1 MRIAYLVNKYPKVSH
16 SFIRREIEALEA
28 IGLSVAR
35 FSIRSCESELV
46 DPKDKL
52 EFQKTQ
58 IVLGV
63 GVFGLLVNLI
73 VFAIAKPIS
82 IFRGVQLALKIGWK
96 SDAGILR
103 HLIYLAEACVLF
115 RWLQKEQV
123 THLHSHFGTN
133 STTVAMLCNAIGDVS
148 YSFTVHGPEEFDRAA
163 NIALTEKINRAKF
176 VVAICSFG
184 RSQLYR
190 WCDYQQ
196 WHKIHLV
203 RCGVDEDYLNQPE
216 TFISNIPSEIPSL
229 VCVGRLC
236 EQKGQILLLKAIKAL
251 VEEGFDLF
259 LTLVGDGELRSQ
271 FEELIREYG
280 LEKQV
285 KITGWASGTQVQEY
299 IINARALILPSF
311 AEGLPVVIMEAF
323 ALHRPVVTTYV
334 AGIPELVQP
343 HINGWLVPAGSVE
356 ELTSAIREVLLMSP
370 DNLNRM
376 GSAGTISV
384 TDYHNV
390 AQEAKKLAKL
400 FHSHLEDDLVI
411 RNSAWGIRENFKES
425 ARNGA

>member
-16 SFIRREIEALEA
+16 SFIRREIAALEA

-58 IVLGV
+58 IVLDV
-63 GVFGLLVNLI
+63 GLLGLLVNFMG
-73 VFAIAKPIS
+73 FAIAKPIS
-82 IFRGVQLALKIGWK
+82 LFRGIYLALKIGWK

-103 HLIYLAEACVLF
+103 HLIYLLEACVLCH
-115 RWLQKEQV
+115 WLQKEQI
-123 THLHSHFGTN
+123 THIHSHFGTN
-133 STTVAMLCNAIGDVS
+133 STTVAMLCNVIGGIS
-148 YSFTVHGPEEFDRAA
+148 YSFTVHGPEEFDRAD
-163 NIALTEKINRAKF
+163 NIALTEKINHAKF

-196 WHKIHLV
+196 WQKIHLI
-203 RCGVDEDYLNQPE
+203 RCGVDEDYFSQPE
-216 TFISNIPSEIPSL
+216 TFVANIASDIPNL

-236 EQKGQILLLKAIKAL
+236 EQKGQILLLQSIKAL
-251 VEEGFDLF
+251 AEEGFELL

-271 FEELIREYG
+271 IEALIREYD

-285 KITGWASGTQVQEY
+285 KITGWASGTQVQNH

-311 AEGLPVVIMEAF
+311 AEGLPVVLMEAF
-323 ALHRPVVTTYV
+323 ALHRPVISTYV
-334 AGIPELVQP
+334 AGIPELVQSDV
-343 HINGWLVPAGSVE
+343 NGWLVPAGSVE
-356 ELTSAIREVLLMSP
+356 ELTSAIREVLRMPP
-370 DNLNRM
+370 DELNRM
-376 GSAGTISV
+376 GSAGTVSV
-384 TDYHNV
+384 AQHHNV
-390 AQEAKKLAKL
+390 NQEAKKLARL
-400 FHSHLEDDLVI
+400 FHSQLEE
-411 RNSAWGIRENFKES
+411 ENCSLQIGHETS
-425 ARNGA
+425 LWVGTE

>member
-58 IVLGV
+58 VVLGV
-63 GVFGLLVNLI
+63 GVLGLLVNLI
-73 VFAIAKPIS
+73 GFAIAKPIS
-82 IFRGVQLALKIGWK
+82 IFRGIYLALKIGWK

-103 HLIYLAEACVLF
+103 HLIYLAEACVLW
-115 RWLQKEQV
+115 RWLRKEQV
-123 THLHSHFGTN
+123 THIHSHFGTN
-133 STTVAMLCNAIGDVS
+133 STTVAMLCNAIGGVS
-148 YSFTVHGPEEFDRAA
+148 YSFTVHGPEEFDRAE
-163 NIALTEKINRAKF
+163 NISLTEKINRAKF

-196 WHKIHLV
+196 WCKIHLV
-203 RCGVDEDYLNQPE
+203 RCGVDEDYFNQPE
-216 TFISNIPSEIPSL
+216 TFVANIPSAIPNL

-236 EQKGQILLLKAIKAL
+236 EQKGQILLLQAIKAL
-251 VEEGFDLF
+251 AAEGFELA

-271 FEELIREYG
+271 IEELIREYG

-285 KITGWASGTQVQEY
+285 KITGWASGTQVQKY
-299 IINARALILPSF
+299 IVNARALILPSF
-311 AEGLPVVIMEAF
+311 AEGLPVVLMEAF

-334 AGIPELVQP
+334 AGIPELVQSDV
-343 HINGWLVPAGSVE
+343 NGWLVPAGSVE
-356 ELTSAIREVLLMSP
+356 ELTSAIREVLQMPP
-370 DNLNRM
+370 DDLNRM

-384 TDYHNV
+384 TEQHNV

-400 FHSHLEDDLVI
+400 FNNSSLEGNWSL
-411 RNSAWGIRENFKES
+411 GIGHGVLEM
-425 ARNGA
+425 GH

>member
-16 SFIRREIEALEA
+16 SFIRREIAALEA

-46 DPKDKL
+46 DSKDKL

-63 GVFGLLVNLI
+63 GVLGLLVNLMS
-73 VFAIAKPIS
+73 FAIAKPIS
-82 IFRGVQLALKIGWK
+82 LFRGIHLALKIGWK

-103 HLIYLAEACVLF
+103 HLIYLVEACVLWH
-115 RWLQKEQV
+115 WLQKEQI

-133 STTVAMLCNAIGDVS
+133 STTVAMLCNAIGGIN
-148 YSFTVHGPEEFDRAA
+148 YSFTVHGPEEFDRAE

-190 WCDYQQ
+190 WCEYQQ
-196 WHKIHLV
+196 WQKIHLV
-203 RCGVDEDYLNQPE
+203 RCGVDEDYFNQPE
-216 TFISNIPSEIPSL
+216 TPVANIPSDIPNL

-236 EQKGQILLLKAIKAL
+236 EQKGQILLLQAIKAL
-251 VEEGFDLF
+251 AEEGFELF

-271 FEELIREYG
+271 IETLIHEYD

-285 KITGWASGTQVQEY
+285 KITGWASGTQVQNY

-323 ALHRPVVTTYV
+323 ALHRPVISTYI
-334 AGIPELVQP
+334 AGIPELVQSDV
-343 HINGWLVPAGSVE
+343 NGWLVPAGSLQ
-356 ELTSAIREVLLMSP
+356 ELTSAIREVLRMSP
-370 DNLNRM
+370 DELNRM
-376 GSAGTISV
+376 GNAGTISV
-384 TDYHNV
+384 AEYHNV
-390 AQEAKKLAKL
+390 TQEAKKLATL
-400 FHSHLEDDLVI
+400 FNLSNSSLAENWSLEI
-411 RNSAWGIRENFKES
+411 GNEAFGM
-425 ARNGA
+425 GH

>member
-16 SFIRREIEALEA
+16 SFIRREIAALEA

-58 IVLGV
+58 IVLDV
-63 GVFGLLVNLI
+63 GLLGLLVNFMG
-73 VFAIAKPIS
+73 FAIAKPIS
-82 IFRGVQLALKIGWK
+82 IFRGIHLALKIGWK

-103 HLIYLAEACVLF
+103 HLIYLAEACVLWG
-115 RWLQKEQV
+115 WLQKEQV

-133 STTVAMLCNAIGDVS
+133 STTVAMLCNAIGGIT
-148 YSFTVHGPEEFDRAA
+148 YSFTVHGPEEFDRAE

-190 WCDYQQ
+190 WCEYQQ
-196 WHKIHLV
+196 WQKIHLV
-203 RCGVDEDYLNQPE
+203 RCGVDEDYFNQPE
-216 TFISNIPSEIPSL
+216 TFVSNIASNIPNL

-236 EQKGQILLLKAIKAL
+236 EQKGQILLLQSIKAL
-251 VEEGFDLF
+251 AEEGFELL

-271 FEELIREYG
+271 IEALIREYD

-285 KITGWASGTQVQEY
+285 KITGWASGTQVQNH

-311 AEGLPVVIMEAF
+311 AEGLPVVLMEAF
-323 ALHRPVVTTYV
+323 ALHRPVISTYV
-334 AGIPELVQP
+334 AGIPELVQSDV
-343 HINGWLVPAGSVE
+343 NGWLVPAGSVE
-356 ELTSAIREVLLMSP
+356 ELTSAIREVLRMSP
-370 DNLNRM
+370 DELNRM
-376 GSAGTISV
+376 GSAGTVSV
-384 TDYHNV
+384 TQHHNV
-390 AQEAKKLAKL
+390 TQEAKKLARL
-400 FHSHLEDDLVI
+400 FHSQLEKENWSL
-411 RNSAWGIRENFKES
+411 GIGHE
-425 ARNGA
+425 ALGMGH